1 MTADTAD
8 GRSNEPASG
17 SSIILSKFNTVYRH
31 SVLDI
36 LTYYAE
42 IPTDPNPDNSPL
54 TSQTPTDALNS
65 NISQATASLGSSQ
78 NSNSI
83 SNVKLKNVD
92 FDQVTI
98 CFKHPLIDMEM
109 LRPIPFDSKCSSWTE
124 VQQKLIEMAKIAA
137 RARSLSH
144 LRVSGI
150 SYPTSPLNLAIIF
163 CVLLLP
169 FGYYWPS
176 ILYEHFFAKYLP
188 FMLSVR
194 PYHNYIL
201 YSTIAAHCTEFYF
214 FFVPRLRRFRVPL
227 DYALEWA
234 VLVLLDGYASVR
246 RFDRYV
252 KMISPDDTYYDFTN
266 NDYFL

>member
-1 MTADTAD
+1 MTATAAD
-8 GRSNEPASG
+8 GSKVPENG

-36 LTYYAE
+36 LTHYAE

-54 TSQTPTDALNS
+54 TGQTPNDALNS
-65 NISQATASLGSSQ
+65 NISQATASLGSSRP
-78 NSNSI
+78 SNSI
-83 SNVKLKNVD
+83 SNVKLKSVD
-92 FDQVTI
+92 FEQVTI
-98 CFKHPLIDMEM
+98 SFKHPLVDIEM
-109 LRPIPFDSKCSSWTE
+109 LRPIPFDSKCNSWTE
-124 VQQKLIEMAKIAA
+124 VQQKLIHMSKTAA
-137 RARSLSH
+137 RARNLSH

-150 SYPTSPLNLAIIF
+150 SYPASPLNLVIIF

-176 ILYEHFFAKYLP
+176 ILYDLLFARYLP
-188 FMLSVR
+188 FMLCFR
-194 PYHNYIL
+194 PYHNYIF
-201 YSTIAAHCTEFYF
+201 YSTIALHCTEFYLF
-214 FFVPRLRRFRVPL
+214 FMPRLRRYRVPL

-252 KMISPDDTYYDFTN
+252 QMISPDDTYYDFTN